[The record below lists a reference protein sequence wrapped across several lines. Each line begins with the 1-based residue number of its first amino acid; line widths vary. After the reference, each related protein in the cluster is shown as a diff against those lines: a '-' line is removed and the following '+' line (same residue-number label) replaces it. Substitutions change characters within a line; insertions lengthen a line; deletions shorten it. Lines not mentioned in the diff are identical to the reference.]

1 MSSWRSEARAGIA
14 ETRRYLLSHHEPGEW
29 DRCHAITVPGRKRP
43 VRLCARCSGI
53 YPGIALGI
61 GLVSTGALPV
71 IPWLVAVLPAFA
83 LLDWAR
89 SQFTSHDGR
98 NIVRTTTGFALGVA
112 YGMGFLG
119 VLRGDARVAIIA
131 GGFGYALLA
140 AGGLW
145 LTHRWA

>member
-1 MSSWRSEARAGIA
+1 MSSWRSEAWAGIA

-43 VRLCARCSGI
+43 IRLCARCSGI

-83 LLDWAR
+83 LVEWAR
-89 SQFTSHDGR
+89 TQFTPRGGS
-98 NIVRTTTGFALGVA
+98 NAARTTTGFMLGFG
-112 YGMGFLG
+112 YGIGLLG
-119 VLRGDARVAIIA
+119 VLRGESRIGILLV
-131 GGFGYALLA
+131 GVGYAVLA
-140 AGGLW
+140 SGALW
-145 LTHRWA
+145 VTYRQS